1 MNGKWM
7 VGWTK
12 GWMWSISLL
21 GDANDDV
28 ASSLLMLSSCM
39 NKSLWLWPQVFNIR
53 TGNHRNTS
61 YIKEI
66 SIHWNY
72 FFYDFPGVGC
82 FVCCL
87 FCLRH
92 YSFYSTVSLSVIIST
107 VVCYSSLSFPIRVF
121 FLFELSLN
129 VELIIWK
136 SEFICYHFG
145 EFHSGKRNEIRD
157 VQFMLGQWQE
167 WRTQLE

>member
-72 FFYDFPGVGC
+72 FFTIFLVLVALFVVC
-82 FVCCL
+82 FVCGIIRFIAQSLYLWL
-87 FCLRH
+87 FPQWCVILL
-92 YSFYSTVSLSVIIST
+92 FLSPFV
-107 VVCYSSLSFPIRVF
+107 FF

-157 VQFMLGQWQE
+157 VQFMPGQWQE
-167 WRTQLE
+167 